1 MKEKIRREEG
11 RKQGSKKGRRK
22 AKEKGRKQNSRVVRV
37 EGRVDESEIKG
48 RKKIKHHVRQND
60 WRSQDI
66 GLKNSDKND
75 ESVAIIVI
83 EGRQKK
89 S

>member
-1 MKEKIRREEG
+1 MVRE
-11 RKQGSKKGRRK
+11 
-22 AKEKGRKQNSRVVRV
+22 

-48 RKKIKHHVRQND
+48 RKKIKHHVRKNGL
-60 WRSQDI
+60 RSQDI

-83 EGRQKK
+83 KGRPKE